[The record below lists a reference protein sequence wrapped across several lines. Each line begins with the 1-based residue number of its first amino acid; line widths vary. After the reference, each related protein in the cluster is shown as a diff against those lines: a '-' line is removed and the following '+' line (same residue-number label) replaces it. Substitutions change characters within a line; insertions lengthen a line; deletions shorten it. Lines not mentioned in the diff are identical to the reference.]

1 MQKKIQ
7 KDPNISGGEDSGYC
21 EANAQGK
28 GDICEA
34 SEPSLSKHSFG
45 VLSQPA
51 GVSSNQT
58 TLFRFS
64 TKDNSQECLN
74 KDKQSCDEV
83 NRQFNMDRNDHSSWK
98 YGTEDVFTNS
108 RGIFDSGKKLESYAE
123 YNSPFVASEVVQQR
137 PIPGANTSVT
147 DTESIPSFDM
157 NSTRFSANDMKHTHP
172 GGETPE
178 VFVFGG
184 SGTKGT
190 SYVSATSHQKG
201 QKGLFGTSSSKLQT
215 SKSDSLRNVLILEE
229 GFAPST
235 HTVGQQV
242 ASASTSNG
250 SSWSN
255 YPLGLVAESSHP
267 ESGVGG
273 SLKSSLPSKVLVK
286 ESTQSTCGASPA
298 TDPSV
303 SELRKP
309 CGVDTLHGQQVQADE
324 CRKTVVGDL
333 GVFSTT
339 LTMENEATQFSDE
352 SFTTSSNTFKDDES
366 ATFSFANTWNTG
378 LDKKPVYMEN
388 ESYSQLPRF
397 FTDGLAEKSTQS
409 TYFLKDLGSSSSM
422 HEDEPSTGQFSG
434 YFSPMSSVSEGLPL
448 RTDSGSS
455 SGKQQNLSQTFDF
468 QGNLENMNL
477 PPMELKK
484 SRNVRRQN
492 GVKHKARNLKQ
503 STSQKTKDIPL
514 GSSII
519 TDDTFLRSGSTNLN
533 QILSKTNSAKH
544 PEDKNLLRQSPKVEN
559 IQEVSIVMDMQ
570 NTEGDQGVIE
580 QVNEG
585 GNDWTDW
592 ILSGKR
598 NRVGKG
604 RGIDEGPSPC
614 HENFWSPMIS
624 GEQTTNLKEV
634 SNYELPF
641 RFGARSSENSSL
653 VHHILPSETFKTL
666 IPGLITNSGDLQS
679 HNQDMKSQPK
689 PKHAFIF
696 PTSDDRSSLS
706 EASGGS
712 TFRNNENYS
721 NVSSEGSNSINTS
734 FTHGLM
740 IASSEGTSELRSAT
754 AEQECERWRL
764 RGNQAYADGDFSRA
778 EEYYSRGARSVSLDE
793 SSHSCIR
800 ALMLCFSSRAV
811 TRIALGRMREALAD
825 CKRAIGM
832 DPGFFRVRLRAASC
846 HLALGETEA
855 AANMYKA
862 CMEYGNENGT
872 LDSKILSEASEGL
885 EKSQEIDEYSK
896 KVLELLQKETFQDS
910 ISALHLLDKALSVS
924 PFSERLHEQKAQ
936 VLLSLQRYEE
946 CVQLCEQSLVPA
958 ECNHGSTVQNC
969 DDSISKEA
977 CQRNR
982 NCHLML
988 WRWRLSAKALYHL
1001 GKLEDALDLLI
1012 KHEEMLSS
1020 CQLHNCISSES
1031 LSSFITSIHEL
1042 LLHKSAGVKA
1052 FQLGKYEDAI
1062 EHYTA
1067 ALAQAGD
1074 SRPFIAVCF
1083 CNRAAAS
1090 QALGHIADAIADC
1103 SCAIAIDA
1111 TYPNALSQRA
1121 TLHEAIRDYGQ
1132 TCYDLRRLVA
1142 VLEDYQAN
1150 RSTQAVKWVGSDA
1163 DIPDLKHS
1171 RERLEKGEEDIKKS
1185 HPIDHYMLLGVDFT
1199 CSANEV
1205 KKAYRKAALKHHPDK
1220 AIQFLTRGDNGD
1232 KTLPKEVGDQVRRDA
1247 ERLFKLI
1254 GESYAVLSDPTKRL
1268 RYDTEEEKRRRK
1280 ERDSRANTPSSR
1292 KGAQHQPARSNV

>member
-1 MQKKIQ
+1 MHIHLYQTR
-7 KDPNISGGEDSGYC
+7 
-21 EANAQGK
+21 
-28 GDICEA
+28 
-34 SEPSLSKHSFG
+34 LM
-45 VLSQPA
+45 VL
-51 GVSSNQT
+51 
-58 TLFRFS
+58 
-64 TKDNSQECLN
+64 
-74 KDKQSCDEV
+74 
-83 NRQFNMDRNDHSSWK
+83 
-98 YGTEDVFTNS
+98 
-108 RGIFDSGKKLESYAE
+108 
-123 YNSPFVASEVVQQR
+123 
-137 PIPGANTSVT
+137 
-147 DTESIPSFDM
+147 
-157 NSTRFSANDMKHTHP
+157 
-172 GGETPE
+172 
-178 VFVFGG
+178 
-184 SGTKGT
+184 
-190 SYVSATSHQKG
+190 
-201 QKGLFGTSSSKLQT
+201 
-215 SKSDSLRNVLILEE
+215 
-229 GFAPST
+229 
-235 HTVGQQV
+235 
-242 ASASTSNG
+242 
-250 SSWSN
+250 
-255 YPLGLVAESSHP
+255 
-267 ESGVGG
+267 
-273 SLKSSLPSKVLVK
+273 
-286 ESTQSTCGASPA
+286 
-298 TDPSV
+298 
-303 SELRKP
+303 
-309 CGVDTLHGQQVQADE
+309 
-324 CRKTVVGDL
+324 
-333 GVFSTT
+333 
-339 LTMENEATQFSDE
+339 
-352 SFTTSSNTFKDDES
+352 
-366 ATFSFANTWNTG
+366 
-378 LDKKPVYMEN
+378 
-388 ESYSQLPRF
+388 
-397 FTDGLAEKSTQS
+397 
-409 TYFLKDLGSSSSM
+409 
-422 HEDEPSTGQFSG
+422 
-434 YFSPMSSVSEGLPL
+434 
-448 RTDSGSS
+448 
-455 SGKQQNLSQTFDF
+455 
-468 QGNLENMNL
+468 
-477 PPMELKK
+477 
-484 SRNVRRQN
+484 
-492 GVKHKARNLKQ
+492 
-503 STSQKTKDIPL
+503 
-514 GSSII
+514 
-519 TDDTFLRSGSTNLN
+519 
-533 QILSKTNSAKH
+533 
-544 PEDKNLLRQSPKVEN
+544 
-559 IQEVSIVMDMQ
+559 
-570 NTEGDQGVIE
+570 
-580 QVNEG
+580 
-585 GNDWTDW
+585 
-592 ILSGKR
+592 
-598 NRVGKG
+598 
-604 RGIDEGPSPC
+604 
-614 HENFWSPMIS
+614 
-624 GEQTTNLKEV
+624 
-634 SNYELPF
+634 
-641 RFGARSSENSSL
+641 
-653 VHHILPSETFKTL
+653 
-666 IPGLITNSGDLQS
+666 
-679 HNQDMKSQPK
+679 
-689 PKHAFIF
+689 
-696 PTSDDRSSLS
+696 LS
-706 EASGGS
+706 EF
-712 TFRNNENYS
+712 T
-721 NVSSEGSNSINTS
+721 VTVMSIWINC
-734 FTHGLM
+734 
-740 IASSEGTSELRSAT
+740 II
-754 AEQECERWRL
+754 